1 MQEINFLVF
10 ENGNNNLLQV
20 ETLKGLKNNQ
30 R

>member
-1 MQEINFLVF
+1 MQEINFLGF